1 MPDINQEELTLL
13 AAMTY
18 GESYYKENNF
28 EEMAGIAAVLLRQ
41 RDSRGYSTM
50 QDFTKSEPTYS
61 FVVRDGNPRYGQLIK
76 TTESQIIEESNR
88 ISAQRKDIEEDLQSL
103 QAEVQKENN
112 KKNRDALNKRINSNK
127 IKLKSI
133 ESTAASNA
141 GKAMAYRAARHAL
154 EGGTDYSGGAYFWDG
169 WDVKTNYDNH
179 PKVKRGIKITDP
191 AHNIF
196 DIKDNLVTIIKYKVT
211 TITKAG
217 KKTQEKQEIGR
228 YDHVYESTAG
238 HGGTIFWKFN
248 PEYIRIEHA
257 KDYK

>member
-1 MPDINQEELTLL
+1 MPEINQEELTLL
-13 AAMTY
+13 AAMAY
-18 GESYYKENNF
+18 GESYYKENDF

-61 FVVRDGNPRYGQLIK
+61 FVVRDGNPRYGQLIG
-76 TTESQIIEESNR
+76 TTESQITEESSN
-88 ISAQRKDIEEDLQSL
+88 ISTQREDIEKNIQSL
-103 QAEVQKENN
+103 HTKAQTETSRNN
-112 KKNRDALNKRINSNK
+112 IEALNKKIKINKN
-127 IKLKSI
+127 KLKSI
-133 ESTAASNA
+133 ESAAASNA
-141 GKAMAYRAARHAL
+141 GKVMAYRAARHAL
-154 EGGTDYSGGAYFWDG
+154 EGGVDYSGGAYFWDG
-169 WDVKTNYDNH
+169 WDIKTNYKNH

-196 DIKDNLVTIIKYKVT
+196 DIKDNLVTIIKYKVVT
-211 TITKAG
+211 TTKAG

-248 PEYIRIEHA
+248 PEYANIEHA